1 MAVLLRALRA
11 LFPLL
16 RLRAWVL
23 SAMII
28 LGVLTAL
35 SEGLSISL
43 FTLLQSQLGT
53 GAGGIIG
60 SMTAFFN
67 GIPADRRLLWVGVS
81 LLLAVMLK
89 NALSYGYSVLSQW
102 ISASIS
108 HRLRCEILRQLLNVG
123 QSYLDTHDSGKLLNT
138 LSSDTWRVTSAFQV
152 FASVIINVC
161 MTLIL
166 SMMLL
171 LISWKLTLITCF
183 LSHGGAIRSR

>member
-16 RLRAWVL
+16 RLRAWML

-43 FTLLQSQLGT
+43 FIPLLQSQLGT

-60 SMTAFFN
+60 SMTGFFN

-89 NALSYGYSVLSQW
+89 KVQCGIARGEQGL
-102 ISASIS
+102 
-108 HRLRCEILRQLLNVG
+108 LRAG
-123 QSYLDTHDSGKLLNT
+123 
-138 LSSDTWRVTSAFQV
+138 
-152 FASVIINVC
+152 
-161 MTLIL
+161 
-166 SMMLL
+166 
-171 LISWKLTLITCF
+171 
-183 LSHGGAIRSR
+183 